1 MNTPTTPSSRQMLS
15 KVPEATLLF
24 WVVKIMATTV
34 GETVSD
40 YFNTTLKFGLVGTFF
55 VMASILI
62 VALVFQF
69 RLRRYVPAVY
79 WFVVVL
85 ISVVGT
91 LITDYLHDSRG
102 LNYDR

>member
-1 MNTPTTPSSRQMLS
+1 MNTPATPSSRQMLS